1 MKQLDEKLLASDFT
15 FGFELEAYAGPS
27 ILKKIPLNKDLIYN
41 DFIEDAINSTN
52 MTYDEVNDT
61 VNTYND
67 YIDFRSEYS
76 YGDEFDELIN
86 DKVLYKNVEEAL
98 NIKKYFPEG
107 AKWIKSPSKGFAY
120 DGSLSVASF
129 EWRSPVMLFT
139 PESIAHCIAFLK
151 NFQKTCYVND
161 DCGFHTHISFPGIT
175 EDDAKWIMIKL
186 AEDSKMR
193 KKLQSLTTLED
204 RNKEYSDMSREPI
217 SFYSHWA
224 DTDYLMDISDAL
236 HTDNIEGLHDL
247 LSTEKYRALRIHP
260 QGTLEWRSPRDFL
273 DDGYSQEYIKS
284 FFLSLYDFI
293 SWMRDALD
301 STSVRGYD
309 RDNLLNLINSYG
321 KGRDL
326 FDKTSQNK
334 MANLKRMFINMSKD
348 KNVINKTE
356 KLTIKQI
363 CLALVGM
370 DKKERKALFANLISY
385 VLDGKKL
392 PTKLLACCIQCSESE
407 FVKTLLHYIN
417 QPIPIKEL
425 EKAATFDG
433 RPSIINV
440 VRCFD
445 DMSKEQILQCI
456 HDTTSSFNELLSG
469 FIMKAMDDHEVKGI
483 PVWLQNA
490 VYEKYGQKIDQERI
504 KKQAYLG

>member
-1 MKQLDEKLLASDFT
+1 MKQLDEKLLSSDFT
-15 FGFELEAYAGPS
+15 FGFELEAYAGTS
-27 ILKKIPLNKDLIYN
+27 ILKKIPLNKDLFYN
-41 DFIEDAINSTN
+41 EFIEDAINSCHLS
-52 MTYDEVNDT
+52 YDYVNDNI
-61 VNTYND
+61 NTYND
-67 YIDFRSEYS
+67 YVDFRDEYS
-76 YGDEFDELIN
+76 YSDDYDGLIN
-86 DKVLYKNVEEAL
+86 DKVLYEYVEEAL
-98 NIKKYFPEG
+98 NIKKYFPDG
-107 AKWIKSPSKGFAY
+107 AKWIKSPSNGFTY
-120 DGSLSVASF
+120 DGSLSVAGF

-186 AEDSKMR
+186 AEDPKMR

-204 RNKEYSDMSREPI
+204 RNKEYSNMGREPI
-217 SFYSHWA
+217 SFYSRWA
-224 DTDYLMDISDAL
+224 NTDYLMDISDAL
-236 HTDNIEGLHDL
+236 HTNNIEGLHDL

-293 SWMRDALD
+293 AWMRDALD
-301 STSVRGYD
+301 SNSVRGYD

-334 MANLKRMFINMSKD
+334 MANLKRMFINMSKN
-348 KNVINKTE
+348 KNIIKETE

-363 CLALVGM
+363 CLCLINLTS
-370 DKKERKALFANLISY
+370 KERKELFVNLVSY
-385 VLDGKKL
+385 ILDGKKL
-392 PTKLLACCIQCSESE
+392 PTKLLASCLICSETGLC
-407 FVKTLLHYIN
+407 KTLLHYIN
-417 QPIPIKEL
+417 QPLPVKEI
-425 EKAATFDG
+425 EKAATYNG
-433 RPSIINV
+433 RMSTLQM

-445 DMSKEQILQCI
+445 GMTKEQVLQYINESSASYDDILR
-456 HDTTSSFNELLSG
+456 G
-469 FIMKAMDDHEVKGI
+469 FIMKAFDEKVVKEI
-483 PVWLQNA
+483 PVWLQN
-490 VYEKYGQKIDQERI
+490 VIFEKYGQKIDPEYI
-504 KKQAYLG
+504 KMQAHLD